1 MQHTIT
7 HQKVSFNLIALV
19 ILLVAIALGV
29 GFATGRASSN
39 PVPAAINPA
48 VVQTNAPM
56 SNWVYH
62 HDSLSNKWYAYHY
75 ATLSTGLTID
85 DTIELPSAP
94 EQ

>member
-29 GFATGRASSN
+29 GFVTGRASN
-39 PVPAAINPA
+39 NLAALVNSA

-56 SNWVYH
+56 SGWVYH
-62 HDSLSNKWYAYHY
+62 HDSLTNKWYAYHY
-75 ATLSTGLTID
+75 ATTSTGHVID